1 MKTKIEVMMDRYNQL
16 EKEYKSS
23 STMLSSKMKIKKLEE
38 MLEIRKITIM
48 YLLSFYV
55 VAFNSNDD
63 KMRFLLSEIEVEEE

>member
-23 STMLSSKMKIKKLEE
+23 SSMLSAKMKIKKLEE

>member
-1 MKTKIEVMMDRYNQL
+1 MKTKIEIMMDRYNQL

-23 STMLSSKMKIKKLEE
+23 SSMLSSKMKIKKLEE
-38 MLEIRKITIM
+38 MLEIRKMTIM

-55 VAFNSNDD
+55 AAFNSQDD

>member
-23 STMLSSKMKIKKLEE
+23 GSMLSSKMKIKKLEE

>member
-23 STMLSSKMKIKKLEE
+23 SSMLSSKMKIKKLEE